1 MYELILATLKRIN
14 SILLYVVITMA
25 AIGFSSWLI
34 KGFLF
39 QR

>member
-1 MYELILATLKRIN
+1 MYDLILTTLKRIN
-14 SILLYVVITMA
+14 LILVYVVITMA
-25 AIGFSSWLI
+25 AVGFSSWVI

>member
-1 MYELILATLKRIN
+1 MYDLILTTLKRIN
-14 SILLYVVITMA
+14 SILTIVVITMA

-34 KGFLF
+34 KGLLF